1 MSFKYEHSILLVDD
15 EISITKALKR
25 LFRKDG
31 YKILIASSGKE
42 GLETLKN
49 AAGPVSLIISD
60 QQMPEMD
67 GAQFLEKAKDI
78 FPDAIRFLLTG
89 YSDMDAIIDA
99 VNKGEIHR
107 YLTKPWNDDDL
118 LLQIRQSLKQYE
130 LTLENRRFGWP

>member
-60 QQMPEMD
+60 
-67 GAQFLEKAKDI
+67 
-78 FPDAIRFLLTG
+78 
-89 YSDMDAIIDA
+89 
-99 VNKGEIHR
+99 
-107 YLTKPWNDDDL
+107 
-118 LLQIRQSLKQYE
+118 
-130 LTLENRRFGWP
+130 